1 MVVANSYPF
10 LSVFWSILVVFG
22 FFIWLMLLFVIF
34 GDLFRRRDIGGWA
47 KALWIVGVI
56 ILPYLGVLV
65 YLIAEHNG
73 MAERS
78 EQQQRQAKSQFD
90 DYVRTT
96 AASAG
101 PSAEIEKAKAL
112 LDNGTI
118 TQSEYE
124 TLKQK
129 ALASS
134 SAGATG

>member
-1 MVVANSYPF
+1 MPHMVVANSYPF

-22 FFIWLMLLFVIF
+22 FFIWLMLLFTIF
-34 GDLFRRRDIGGWA
+34 GDLFRRRDIGGWG
-47 KALWIVGVI
+47 KALWIVGLI

-96 AASAG
+96 ATSAG
-101 PSAEIEKAKAL
+101 PSGEIEKAKAL

-124 TLKQK
+124 ALKAK
-129 ALASS
+129 ALAHSS
-134 SAGATG
+134 

>member
-1 MVVANSYPF
+1 MLLASSYPF

-22 FFIWLMLLFVIF
+22 FFIWLMLLFTIF

-56 ILPYLGVLV
+56 IFPYLGVLV

-124 TLKQK
+124 ALKAK
-129 ALASS
+129 ALAAS
-134 SAGATG
+134 G

>member
-1 MVVANSYPF
+1 MPHMVVANSYPF

-22 FFIWLMLLFVIF
+22 FFIWLMLLFTIF

-101 PSAEIEKAKAL
+101 PSGEIEKAKAL

-124 TLKQK
+124 ALKAK
-129 ALASS
+129 ALA
-134 SAGATG
+134 AGG

>member
-1 MVVANSYPF
+1 MPHMVVANSYPF

-56 ILPYLGVLV
+56 IFPYLGVLV

-73 MAERS
+73 MAERQ
-78 EQQQRQAKSQFD
+78 EQQQAQAKSQFD

-96 AASAG
+96 AASGG

-124 TLKQK
+124 QLKSK
-129 ALASS
+129 ALAAS
-134 SAGATG
+134 G

>member
-1 MVVANSYPF
+1 MPYMVVANSYPF

-22 FFIWLMLLFVIF
+22 FFIWLMLLFTIF

-101 PSAEIEKAKAL
+101 PSTEIEKAKAL

-124 TLKQK
+124 ALKAK
-129 ALASS
+129 ALAAS
-134 SAGATG
+134 G